1 MNSSFAPYG
10 QILGKA
16 RTIAMFSVCC
26 AALLG
31 SSARAGQTVAV
42 PSWENLQALVNEYP
56 SGTTFTLA
64 PGLHRYQSVV
74 PKNNDVF
81 IGETGALLS
90 GAALLTNF
98 RHSGSTWTSQVQVTE
113 ASSYRGQCQAAYPAC
128 AFPEDLFFDS
138 VPMTRVAS
146 LALVRP
152 GSWYLDYNTGKVY
165 TGNNPAG
172 HIVEISIL
180 GYAFT
185 GSATSVTISNLIIE
199 KYATQ
204 AGSGAVDGSAGSLYW
219 NVEGNEIR
227 HNHGMGVRSGN
238 GMWIHGNKLHDNGQL
253 GLGGGGS
260 NISVQNNQI
269 YLNNYAGYDYGW
281 EAGGVKFA
289 WVQNLSV
296 QYNYSHD
303 NQGPGFWTDLD
314 SQNVL
319 YEENEAS
326 NNKVAGILHEISYEA
341 NITGNYIFDDGFTS
355 QGSSLWYGAGILI
368 SNSSNVTV
376 QGNTVINCM
385 NGIGG
390 IMNSRGNNPNGQ
402 PYLLQD
408 LNVNNNIITQTTG
421 FAAGIVVGG
430 GYDNSVYTS
439 WNNHI
444 QNNTF
449 NLAQPAT
456 YDYFFWLS
464 QPWTLA
470 TWDNY
475 AGIH

>member
-1 MNSSFAPYG
+1 MNSTRSVYWEIP
-10 QILGKA
+10 GKV
-16 RTIAMFSVCC
+16 RMIAMLSAFC
-26 AALLG
+26 AALFG
-31 SSARAGQTVAV
+31 SSLWAGQTVNV
-42 PSWENLQALVNEYP
+42 SRWDNLQTLVNEYP
-56 SGTTFTLA
+56 AGTTFSLA
-64 PGLHRYQSVV
+64 AGLHRFQSIV

-81 IGETGALLS
+81 IGEAGAILS
-90 GAALLTNF
+90 GAALLGNF
-98 RHSGSTWTSQVQVTE
+98 SQSGSTWTSRVQVTE

-138 VPMTRVAS
+138 VPKTRVAS
-146 LALVRP
+146 LSLVGP
-152 GSWYLDYNTGKVY
+152 GKWYLDYRTGGVY
-165 TGNNPAG
+165 IGDNPTG
-172 HIVEISIL
+172 HTVEISIL
-180 GYAFT
+180 GYAFS

-199 KYATQ
+199 KYASQ

-219 NVEGNEIR
+219 NVEGNEVR
-227 HNHGMGVRSGN
+227 HIHGMGIRSGN
-238 GMWIHGNKLHDNGQL
+238 GMWIHSNKVHDNGQL

-260 NISVQNNQI
+260 NITVQSNQI

-314 SQNVL
+314 SQYVL
-319 YEENEAS
+319 YDENEAS
-326 NNKVAGILHEISYEA
+326 NNKVAGILHEISYNA
-341 NITGNYIFDDGFTS
+341 NITGNYIFDDGFTPS
-355 QGSSLWYGAGILI
+355 GSSLWYGAGILI

-390 IMNSRGNNPNGQ
+390 IMTNRGDNPNGQ
-402 PYLLQD
+402 AYLLQNLD
-408 LNVNNNIITQTTG
+408 AINNTVTQATG
-421 FAAGIVVGG
+421 VAAGIVVGG

-439 WNNHI
+439 WNNHF

-449 NLAQPAT
+449 NLSQPAS
-456 YDYFFWLS
+456 YDYFFWLN

-470 TWDNY
+470 TWNDY
-475 AGIH
+475 VSIH